1 MMAVSLSFALSCD
14 IYVESEWN
22 QEQNLHF
29 HLTQM
34 QKGLS
39 IDGSNTKKKFSN
51 SKIGKNGNMF
61 LVAVVHGITF
71 RNGTLDK

>member
-14 IYVESEWN
+14 IYVKSERN
-22 QEQNLHF
+22 QEKNLQF
-29 HLTQM
+29 HLTQCSRVSPLGQI
-34 QKGLS
+34 QK
-39 IDGSNTKKKFSN
+39 KN
-51 SKIGKNGNMF
+51 SPIVKQGKTGNMF